1 MKKILLVLLLFS
13 CKSFS
18 QKNLFASVEIDS
30 KGVKLSIVSHDI
42 NSDGELSYS
51 IKKDTSINTEIILF
65 KESAIITS
73 ANAVNYFYDLAL
85 NKFGIPD
92 RRTVIM
98 ISTSVMQEA
107 QKTNNIDKIDAL
119 KRLVL
124 ENMSNK
130 NKVIDFISSETA
142 LPIVQSKTI
151 RTDSA
156 LRTETITAKPTRTE
170 PIRTTST
177 QNKFTLSGTVTDI
190 TTGQAL
196 PDVGIFFSG
205 LSGGTQ
211 TDSAGK
217 YSARLP
223 KGRYTVT
230 VRSLGYKVET
240 FNVDLIQ
247 DISKSVQL
255 TMRVG
260 ELAEVEIRT
269 TKEDRN
275 IKETQMGVVKLEMK
289 NLKKIPVVFGESDI
303 IKALTLQPGITTVG
317 EGAGGFNVRGGRVDQ
332 NLVLLDGMP
341 IYNTSH
347 LLGFLSSIN
356 SDALAGVSLY
366 KAGIPAQY
374 GGRLSS
380 LLEMNT
386 KNGNNEKLRGSVGV
400 GLITS
405 KVVLEGPILKNKVTF
420 MVAGRIAYPNFMIK
434 QFPAP
439 SDKSKA
445 FFYDFNGK
453 IQYKINA
460 KNILTLNSYG
470 SYDNFK
476 FADDTLYFS
485 KTHSLSL
492 LYSSNIN
499 NKLSLN
505 LQGVY
510 CTYQFGTQGL
520 RNDYEF
526 TLNSGIIHKELRAF
540 ALYTPNDKLKSEI
553 GINAIDYGVSAGN
566 LQPDKPTSNIIN
578 LTLPK
583 EFAREVSPYLS
594 LDYKISEKIS
604 LQAGIRYSTFQ
615 NLGPKLVYNYA
626 EGQSRTS
633 QTIQDSVS
641 FTKNQAIKK
650 YGGIEPRFSVRFA
663 LSKTA
668 AIKLSYNRMRQYV
681 HLISNTTAV
690 SPVDFWKVSDSHI
703 PPQIA
708 DQIALGVFKNFNEN
722 TYETSIET
730 YYKDIQNLVEYKNG
744 ARLFF
749 NPNLETELLAATG
762 KAYGIEASIQKNK
775 GRLKGSLAYTYSR
788 TLAQVSSDFPTEQ
801 INGGQWFPSTFDK
814 PHNLSISIQ
823 QFISNGWTFSANF
836 IYATGR
842 PATYPDRTY
851 RLLGNTVIDYSSRN
865 LDRISDYHRLDMALL
880 KDTRKTPDQKRYK
893 TFAFSLYNFYARRN
907 PYSVYFVRYSNP
919 VNSIRSYRLSV
930 FGSIIPA
937 VSVSYNF

>member
-1 MKKILLVLLLFS
+1 MKTILLGFLLL
-13 CKSFS
+13 CISF
-18 QKNLFASVEIDS
+18 N
-30 KGVKLSIVSHDI
+30 SI
-42 NSDGELSYS
+42 
-51 IKKDTSINTEIILF
+51 
-65 KESAIITS
+65 
-73 ANAVNYFYDLAL
+73 
-85 NKFGIPD
+85 
-92 RRTVIM
+92 
-98 ISTSVMQEA
+98 A
-107 QKTNNIDKIDAL
+107 Q
-119 KRLVL
+119 
-124 ENMSNK
+124 S
-130 NKVIDFISSETA
+130 
-142 LPIVQSKTI
+142 
-151 RTDSA
+151 
-156 LRTETITAKPTRTE
+156 
-170 PIRTTST
+170 
-177 QNKFTLSGTVTDI
+177 KFTLSGTVTDI
-190 TTGQAL
+190 ISGQTLQGAG
-196 PDVGIFFSG
+196 VFFSG
-205 LSGGTQ
+205 LTGGTQ
-211 TDSAGK
+211 TDSVGSF
-217 YSARLP
+217 SARLP

-240 FNVDLIQ
+240 FNVDLSQ
-247 DISKSVQL
+247 NVSKSVQL
-255 TMRVG
+255 SMRVG
-260 ELAEVEIRT
+260 ELAEVEIKT

-386 KNGNNEKLRGSVGV
+386 KSGNAEKLTGSVGI

-405 KVVLEGPILKNKVTF
+405 KVVLEGPILKNKITF

-439 SDKSKA
+439 SDRSKA
-445 FFYDFNGK
+445 FFYDWNGK
-453 IQYKINA
+453 VQYKINA

-485 KTHSLSL
+485 KTQTFSVQ
-492 LYSSNIN
+492 YSSNIS

-505 LQGVY
+505 FQGVY
-510 CTYQFGTQGL
+510 CGYRFGTQGL
-520 RNDYEF
+520 KNEYEF
-526 TLNSGIIHKELRAF
+526 TLNSGIKHSELRAF
-540 ALYTPNDKLKSEI
+540 ALFTPNEKLKAEI
-553 GINAIDYGVSAGN
+553 GFNAINYNINQGD
-566 LQPDKPTSNIIN
+566 LQPDKVTSNIIH
-578 LTLPK
+578 LKLPN

-594 LDYKISEKIS
+594 FDYTINAKIS

-615 NLGPKLVYNYA
+615 NLGPKLVYDYA
-626 EGQSRTS
+626 EAQSRTT
-633 QTIQDSVS
+633 QTIQDSIS
-641 FTKNQAIKK
+641 FTKNQAIRK
-650 YGGIEPRFSVRFA
+650 YGGIEPRLSMRLS

-668 AIKLSYNRMRQYV
+668 AIKLSYHRMRQYV
-681 HLISNTTAV
+681 HLISNTTAI
-690 SPVDFWKVSDSHI
+690 SPIDFWKVSDTHI

-708 DQIALGVFKNFNEN
+708 DQIAIGVFKNFKEN

-749 NPNLETELLAATG
+749 NPNLETELLAAKG
-762 KAYGIEASIQKNK
+762 VAYGIETSIQKNK

-788 TLAQVSSDFPTEQ
+788 TLAQVDSDFPTEQ
-801 INGGQWFPSTFDK
+801 INRGQWFPSTFDK
-814 PHNLSISIQ
+814 PHNLAVSIQ
-823 QFISNGWTFSANF
+823 HFISNGWTFSANF
-836 IYATGR
+836 VYASGR

-851 RLLGNTVIDYSSRN
+851 RLLGKTVIDYSSRN

-880 KDTRKTPDQKRYK
+880 KDTRKTTDQKRYK
-893 TFAFSLYNFYARRN
+893 TFAFSLYNIYGRRN
-907 PYSVYFVRYSNP
+907 PYSIYFVRYN
-919 VNSIRSYRLSV
+919 NSIRSYRLSV
-930 FGSIIPA
+930 FGNIIPA
-937 VSVSYNF
+937 LSVTYNF